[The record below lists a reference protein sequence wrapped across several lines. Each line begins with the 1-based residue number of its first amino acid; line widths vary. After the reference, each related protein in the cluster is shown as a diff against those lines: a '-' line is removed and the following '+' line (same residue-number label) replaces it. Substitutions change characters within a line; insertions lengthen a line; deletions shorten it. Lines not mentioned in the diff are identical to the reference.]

1 MLFAPYHAIVRTVLR
16 RAMADLSAG
25 KTETAAR
32 QFREDATL
40 CFSGSHALGGEL
52 HGREEIG
59 AWFARLRRLFPNLK
73 LTPLQIVVNG
83 GPWATTVATRFRV
96 NATLPGGEAYE
107 NEGMQFLR
115 LRWTAIAEDRLYED
129 TERLCAALRSIA
141 DAGNAE
147 ALAAPLRG

>member
-1 MLFAPYHAIVRTVLR
+1 
-16 RAMADLSAG
+16 
-25 KTETAAR
+25 
-32 QFREDATL
+32 
-40 CFSGSHALGGEL
+40 
-52 HGREEIG
+52 
-59 AWFARLRRLFPNLK
+59 
-73 LTPLQIVVNG
+73 
-83 GPWATTVATRFRV
+83 V